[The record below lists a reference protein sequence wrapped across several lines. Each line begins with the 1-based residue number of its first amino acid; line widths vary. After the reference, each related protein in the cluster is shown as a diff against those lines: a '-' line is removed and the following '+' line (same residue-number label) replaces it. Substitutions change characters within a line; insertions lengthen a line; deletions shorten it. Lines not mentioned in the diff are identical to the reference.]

1 MYKIPLPELK
11 EKIIASGKISLP
23 ELENKIKDKINELSG
38 LISEEGAAHI
48 IANGLDIQLFSKGEG
63 KLKIKEI
70 YAGMRE
76 VNTTG
81 KVIRKFEAR
90 EFSKED
96 RKGKVCSVIL
106 GDETGTIRAVF
117 WNEQVDLLANVK
129 EGDILQIKDAY
140 VRENNNDRE
149 IHLGSRGEIKINPVG
164 ESIGL
169 VKQSISYDRK
179 KIGQLQEDN
188 AAAEILGT
196 IVQVF
201 DPRFFNICPECNK
214 RVIESEGGFVCSD
227 HSTVLPRISYVMN
240 VMLDDGSGVIRGV
253 FWREQTESL
262 LNMKEGEILF
272 YKDNLSGFEN
282 IKTDL
287 LGEQFKLTGRVKK
300 NLMFDRLEFSVQMV
314 SKARPEEEIA
324 RLEKMEKS

>member
-11 EKIIASGKISLP
+11 EKIIASGKIALP
-23 ELENKIKDKINELSG
+23 ELEKKIKEKINELSG

-48 IANGLDIQLFSKGEG
+48 IANELGIQLFPKGEG

-76 VNTTG
+76 VGTVG
-81 KVIRKFEAR
+81 KVVRKFEVR
-90 EFSKED
+90 EFTKEE
-96 RKGKVCSVIL
+96 RTGKVCSIIL
-106 GDETGTIRAVF
+106 GDETGTIRVVF
-117 WNEQVDLLANVK
+117 WNEQVELLANVK

-149 IHLGSRGEIKINPVG
+149 IHLGSRGEVKINPLG

-169 VKQSISYDRK
+169 VKQSTSYERK

-196 IVQVF
+196 VVQIF
-201 DPRFFNICPECNK
+201 DLRFFNVCPECNK
-214 RVIESEGGFVCSD
+214 RVIESEGGFMCSD
-227 HSTVLPRISYVMN
+227 HGAVLPRISYVLN
-240 VMLDDGSGVIRGV
+240 IMLDDGSGVIRGV

-262 LNMKEGEILF
+262 LDMKEEEILF
-272 YKDNLSGFEN
+272 YKDNLSSFED

-300 NLMFDRLEFSVQMV
+300 NLMFDRLEFSVQTV
-314 SKARPEEEIA
+314 NKARPEEEIA
-324 RLEKMEKS
+324 RLEKL